1 MFKRTES
8 LILPLSKDLPTDWSE
23 IVLQEKFLSA
33 IDQLSKKRFGDET
46 LAEESTSYV
55 LEHLSE
61 DNWKRCKAFQGRS
74 KPSTFLISLTSNL
87 IEEFA
92 RKKFGRLR
100 PPVWLKEQGDL
111 WVKIWQAIC
120 LERQLLQTV
129 IDRFCHNTI
138 SPAKTIQAIVVTI
151 KSRIPACGHSSVG
164 ICNTLDGDVES
175 LSDSLDQV
183 SKTKQSSMKLDDQI
197 QKACFYLVS
206 SVFNTSTD
214 NISNNIVQNAQGYR
228 FQGDKTLSDQLLKL
242 QSKLCFTNEESLLL
256 KMVFVEGFS
265 QSKASISIGL
275 PPHKGGRIINNAL
288 NRMREV
294 FQGCEFDVETLYEE
308 LWGEQL

>member
-1 MFKRTES
+1 
-8 LILPLSKDLPTDWSE
+8 LPLSKDLPTDWSE
-23 IVLQEKFLSA
+23 IVLQEKFLTA
-33 IDQLSKKRFGDET
+33 IDKLSRIRFGDET

-55 LEHLSE
+55 LERLSE
-61 DNWKRCKAFQGRS
+61 DNWKRCKTFQGRS

-100 PPVWLKEQGDL
+100 PPVWLKQQGDL

-120 LERQLLQTV
+120 LERQMLQTV
-129 IDRFCHNTI
+129 IDRFCHNAMST
-138 SPAKTIQAIVVTI
+138 SKTIQAIVVTI
-151 KSRIPACGHSSVG
+151 KSRIPACGQSSIG

-175 LSDSLDQV
+175 LSDSLDIV
-183 SKTKQSSMKLDDQI
+183 SKTKQSSMKLEDQI
-197 QKACFYLVS
+197 QKSCFYLVS

-214 NISNNIVQNAQGYR
+214 NFSNNMELRTQAYQ
-228 FQGDKTLSDQLLKL
+228 FQGNKSLSDQLLKL
-242 QSKLCFTNEESLLL
+242 QSELRFTSEECLLL
-256 KMVFVEGFS
+256 KMVFVEGYS

-294 FQGCEFDVETLYEE
+294 FQSCEFDVETLYEG